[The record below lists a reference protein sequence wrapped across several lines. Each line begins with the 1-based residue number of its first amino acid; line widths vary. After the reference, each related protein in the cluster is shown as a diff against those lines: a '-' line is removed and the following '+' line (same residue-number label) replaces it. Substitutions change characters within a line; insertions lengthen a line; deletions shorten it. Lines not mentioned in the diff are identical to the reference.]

1 MTTHRFGPPIEKVEF
16 KVTVLPREE
25 ETVFKL
31 IGAANGSARTVF
43 FYDTPDLKLHRRH
56 HVYVRARV
64 TENKNDST
72 VKLRPLPESGVPAD
86 WSSSDG
92 RRIEADVVGTRMVTS
107 VKLDGT
113 PDPGE
118 IEAVASGDLEPDKLF
133 KKAQEA
139 VVPVPV
145 QDLSPLGPIRARLWD
160 LPTSV
165 FARELSVE
173 EWTVDDELHFVELS
187 FKVDRSEAPA
197 AQRDWHKWLDGQ
209 GIDRDGDPRPKTE
222 QVLEH
227 LAARL

>member
-1 MTTHRFGPPIEKVEF
+1 MTTHSFGPPIEKVEF
-16 KVTVLPREE
+16 KVTVLQAEKQ
-25 ETVFKL
+25 TVFEL
-31 IGAANGSARTVF
+31 IGAANGIARTVF
-43 FYDTPDLKLHRRH
+43 FYDTPDLVLHSQH

-64 TENKNDST
+64 TEDKNDST
-72 VKLRPLPESGVPAD
+72 VKLRPLPVSGVPAD
-86 WSSSDG
+86 WGSSDG
-92 RRIEADVVGTRMVTS
+92 RRIEADVVGERIVTS

-118 IEAVASGDLEPDKLF
+118 IEAVAGGDLKPDKLF

-139 VVPVPV
+139 LVPVSV
-145 QDLSPLGPIRARLWD
+145 EDLSPLGPIRARMWD

-173 EWTVDDELHFVELS
+173 EWIVYDELRFLELS

-197 AQRDWHKWLDGQ
+197 AERDWHKWLVGH
-209 GIDRDGDPRPKTE
+209 GIGRDGDPRPKTE

>member
-1 MTTHRFGPPIEKVEF
+1 MTTHSFGPPIEKVEF
-16 KVTVLPREE
+16 KVTVLQAEE
-25 ETVFKL
+25 QTVFDL
-31 IGAANGSARTVF
+31 LGAANGIARTVF
-43 FYDTPDLKLHRRH
+43 FYDTPDLVLHRQR

-64 TENKNDST
+64 TEDKSDST
-72 VKLRPLPESGVPAD
+72 VKLRPLPDSGVPAD
-86 WSSSDG
+86 WGSSDG
-92 RRIEADVVGTRMVTS
+92 RRIEADVVGERIVKS

-118 IEAVASGDLEPDKLF
+118 IEAVAGGDLKPDKLF

-139 VVPVPV
+139 LVPVSV
-145 QDLSPLGPIRARLWD
+145 EDLSPLGPIRARVWD

-173 EWTVDDELHFVELS
+173 QWTVDRKLHFLELS

-197 AQRDWHKWLDGQ
+197 AERDWHKWLDGH
-209 GIDRDGDPRPKTE
+209 GIGRDGDPRPKTE